1 MPMIL
6 LAVVGSSNQS
16 NTIKMMSLFWWG
28 ALTNQIG
35 NLKFEAYFE
44 VLCHSYYWLPLPTMV
59 REPEIPFQKTS
70 RVLPC

>member
-44 VLCHSYYWLPLPTMV
+44 VLYLLLVVDTIRTLKVHHCLPVVTISCP
-59 REPEIPFQKTS
+59 
-70 RVLPC
+70 